1 MERSDKETVENFKS
15 TNGRNQN
22 VGQLTQASVRTEG
35 GAKPKVRNNAPD
47 LHTKPKIVQ
56 RSKVERQGTRP
67 LQRPIVVK
75 RNGVVRKASTRAVYK
90 RSSDKGYES
99 ENHDEENLQNDRRAT
114 KGKSQ
119 ANPVQNVGLQL
130 ERSLTQV
137 ISSEPTITSPL
148 SSAVKGESTA
158 SPLSQGLITPVHG
171 GRNTNNGIDRER
183 TYTNVREGEGEITPI
198 QTGANFKGSKKNNSI
213 GGEKIKANTA
223 KGMMNDPKE
232 KAPKNQK
239 LDKQQGKVAFSTNG
253 AKNCGRENESKNNQS
268 KGDINRGDNFYI
280 TEIPQDTE
288 LSLEMEGP
296 YSHIRSSTEVSL
308 KRVPTSSSSSRRDLK
323 SRQKPGTPRRNK
335 SQRVVTGSKIGKS
348 TGKGLY
354 KKDLQNSKTS
364 SKDGASKSK
373 VSNTKPKSNVKKS
386 IVSDPRISSQEKV
399 EYNDTGDEEDSQQD
413 EDSTLKNLPKPE
425 ISHGNIAGVKALEW
439 SKGSPVMRG
448 KHVHDV
454 DDVPFKAYQDV
465 TNIAQNAPGQDNA
478 GNKFSRVALGTP
490 RTHRVMEP
498 LVQPLDL
505 VSINTGTEEVDTT
518 LDISLPVSCLESE
531 TNSDTGRTKKATQK
545 YKPKGVKNIQKGAK
559 PTNQGLKTKFKKGN
573 ASVETLNCKEE
584 PYTGR
589 VKRDDSVLQIMGKP
603 PVGARPSSLR
613 VRQSFKRTKKPA
625 RSGKRAK
632 SDTMLSTEL
641 KLAVVGAG
649 SDCLRSGLM
658 HHTPTHVMGD
668 NFQFVVLKRT
678 PLTSV
683 LI

>member
-1 MERSDKETVENFKS
+1 MERSDKETIQNINS
-15 TNGRNQN
+15 THDRNQN
-22 VGQLTQASVRTEG
+22 VGQGTQATVRTEG
-35 GAKPKVRNNAPD
+35 GARPKVRNNAPD

-90 RSSDKGYES
+90 RGDDKGYKS
-99 ENHDEENLQNDRRAT
+99 EYRDEEDLQNDRHAT
-114 KGKSQ
+114 KKISKTNQ
-119 ANPVQNVGLQL
+119 EQNVGLQL

-148 SSAVKGESTA
+148 SSAIKGESTA
-158 SPLSQGLITPVHG
+158 SPLSQGLITPVQG
-171 GRNTNNGIDRER
+171 GRNSNIEREK
-183 TYTNVREGEGEITPI
+183 TYTNIREGEREITPI
-198 QTGANFKGSKKNNSI
+198 QTGTNVKGSKKNDWNS
-213 GGEKIKANTA
+213 GEKVKANTA

-232 KAPKNQK
+232 KSQKNQK
-239 LDKQQGKVAFSTNG
+239 IDKQQGKVAFSTNG
-253 AKNCGRENESKNNQS
+253 AKNRGKANESQNNKS
-268 KGDINRGDNFYI
+268 KGDITRGDNFYI
-280 TEIPQDTE
+280 TEIPQDSE

-354 KKDLQNSKTS
+354 KKDLPNSKTS
-364 SKDGASKSK
+364 SKDGASRSK
-373 VSNTKPKSNVKKS
+373 VYKAKPASKIEKSAS
-386 IVSDPRISSQEKV
+386 GQRISSQEKV
-399 EYNDTGDEEDSQQD
+399 DTDDEEDSQHD
-413 EDSTLKNLPKPE
+413 DSTVKNSPKPV
-425 ISHGNIAGVKALEW
+425 SHSNIAGVKALEW

-448 KHVHDV
+448 SHVHDV

-465 TNIAQNAPGQDNA
+465 TDTVNNAHGRDNI
-478 GNKFSRVALGTP
+478 GNKSDRVALGTP

-505 VSINTGTEEVDTT
+505 VSINTGTEVDTT

-545 YKPKGVKNIQKGAK
+545 YKLKGVKNIPKGAK
-559 PTNQGLKTKFKKGN
+559 PSNQGLKTKFKKGN
-573 ASVETLNCKEE
+573 ASVETLNSKEE
-584 PYTGR
+584 PYMGR

-613 VRQSFKRTKKPA
+613 VRQSFKRTKKSA

-641 KLAVVGAG
+641 KLAIVGAG
-649 SDCLRSGLM
+649 SHM
-658 HHTPTHVMGD
+658 IV
-668 NFQFVVLKRT
+668 
-678 PLTSV
+678 
-683 LI
+683 